1 MSSEDRRNTLEG
13 TNAPDEEPTRE
24 LLRKRRIFY
33 GAVTGAI
40 TLILA
45 AAVLGALT
53 GLDTYGVD
61 SKHVRTRSEG
71 YELDVEYPTVSRG
84 GLATPLAIEVTRT
97 GGFSDAVVIGIDHRY
112 MQAWD
117 ENGFYPTPSAE
128 RTMGDWLI
136 WEFDPPE
143 GDTLRFTYDGR
154 IEPAVQHGRS
164 GRVAVMEANVPVVE
178 VDFST
183 RITP

>member
-13 TNAPDEEPTRE
+13 INPPSEAPTGGI
-24 LLRKRRIFY
+24 LRRRRIFY
-33 GAVTGAI
+33 SVVTAAV

-53 GLDTYGVD
+53 SLDTYGVD
-61 SKHVRTRSEG
+61 SKHARASADG
-71 YELDVEYPTVSRG
+71 YELDVEYATVSRG
-84 GLATPLAIEVTRT
+84 GLATPLAIDVTRT
-97 GGFSDAVVIGIDHRY
+97 GGFRDPVVIGIDHRY
-112 MQAWD
+112 MQGWD